1 MDHDIWLQRL
11 QINSTDRDQAIGE
24 LRNYLVR
31 GLTRALLHRYGGK
44 IQIEDVVQVA
54 LLKILDSL
62 HAFQARSRFE
72 TWAMAIAIRVGI
84 SELRRNYYRDI
95 SLELAKNDGEIRLDL
110 GDTSRPVGRDW
121 DGDETDRHR
130 IMILLQEFIDSSLST
145 KQRIAIRGVLDGLP
159 IEEIARR
166 VNSNRNAVYKLVHD
180 ARLRLRKE
188 FEQRGITAEDVLV
201 LIT

>member
-1 MDHDIWLQRL
+1 M
-11 QINSTDRDQAIGE
+11 
-24 LRNYLVR
+24 
-31 GLTRALLHRYGGK
+31 
-44 IQIEDVVQVA
+44 
-54 LLKILDSL
+54 
-62 HAFQARSRFE
+62 FE

-84 SELRRNYYRDI
+84 SELRRNYYRDV

-110 GDTSRPVGRDW
+110 ADTSRPASADW
-121 DGDETDRHR
+121 DGDGTDRHS